1 MEILKQQTKMT
12 AHQALLFEMLK
23 DIDTVCKKHRIS
35 YQLFAGTA
43 LGAVRHHGFIPWD
56 DDVDIIMR
64 RSEYERFFSEAAGD
78 FDKTRY
84 FVQREHSAHW
94 PMPYSKLRRNNTT
107 CIEKYHP
114 KDLKTHQGVYVDIFP
129 CDNLSD
135 SAMVR
140 RMQFVVSKIIIAKS
154 LYARGYETNSVAKKL
169 FMQVCRVFS
178 LKKLKAICVREK
190 DQKTQLVHTF
200 FAAGRKYEKNIFPR
214 TWIEQSV
221 EVQFED
227 GVFPISAYYDELL
240 TKLYGDYHTLP
251 SPEDRK
257 CKEHVAFLDLGRSY
271 EAHMSELCN
280 MRFDVLTKSI
290 R

>member
-1 MEILKQQTKMT
+1 MKTLEQRKEMT
-12 AHQALLFEMLK
+12 AHQALLLEMLK
-23 DIDTVCKKHRIS
+23 DIDAVCKKHQIS

-56 DDVDIIMR
+56 DDVDIIMP
-64 RSEYERFFSEAAGD
+64 RSEYERFFNEAAKD
-78 FDKTRY
+78 FDETLY

-114 KDLKTHQGVYVDIFP
+114 KDPETHLGVYVDIFP

-135 SAMVR
+135 RALM
-140 RMQFVVSKIIIAKS
+140 RMIQFIASKIIIAKG
-154 LYARGYETNSVAKKL
+154 LYTRGYETGSAAKKL
-169 FMQVCRVFS
+169 FMQVSRIFP
-178 LKKLKAICVREK
+178 LEKTKAICERKK
-190 DQKTQLVHTF
+190 DSKSQFAHTF
-200 FAAGRKYEKNIFPR
+200 FGAGSKYEKNIFPR
-214 TWIEQSV
+214 AWIERST
-221 EVQFED
+221 EMQFED
-227 GVFPISAYYDELL
+227 GEFPVSAYYDELL

-257 CKEHVAFLDLGRSY
+257 CKEHVAILDLEHSY
-271 EAHMSELCN
+271 VTHLSELRN
-280 MRFDVLTKSI
+280 MRFDVLTRSI